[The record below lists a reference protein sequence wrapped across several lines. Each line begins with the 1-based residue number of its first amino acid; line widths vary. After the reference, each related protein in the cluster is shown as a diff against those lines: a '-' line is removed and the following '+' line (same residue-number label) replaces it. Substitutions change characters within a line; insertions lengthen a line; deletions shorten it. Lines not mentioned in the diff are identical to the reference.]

1 MILSIEQHCSPEQQR
16 VQAHIFQMVFGG
28 TYIYECACILLCIDT
43 HRLVYIQ
50 MHIAAWCTYTLVK
63 CIEEYQVYL
72 RMYVSV
78 YIHGCITDLHC
89 FWWLLCHFLLTD
101 KLLTAP
107 INPSSHE
114 LPSPNALKYKIILK
128 HKKLGESLQTV
139 KAFDGFGSQD
149 SKLCVS
155 CGDGCTSP
163 PG

>member
-1 MILSIEQHCSPEQQR
+1 
-16 VQAHIFQMVFGG
+16 
-28 TYIYECACILLCIDT
+28 
-43 HRLVYIQ
+43 

-63 CIEEYQVYL
+63 CIEECQVYVP
-72 RMYVSV
+72 MYVSV
-78 YIHGCITDLHC
+78 YIHGCVTDLHC
-89 FWWLLCHFLLTD
+89 FWWLLCHFSLTD

-163 PG
+163 TWVVTDTSTSPTWVVMDMSTSPTWVVTDTRPHLGSDRYTSPPG